1 MKNILLVFV
10 MSISFASFSQGIYED
25 VGDQEKLSGEFDN
38 LINLFRA
45 GDFEEAIE
53 YADKILEN
61 TEDLYW
67 KSLFVFYKG
76 LSYES
81 SGDIKNAITSYT
93 VSLGIAPRVATFN
106 SRAAAY
112 LSIDNYSNAL
122 KDVKSAFELINQTTD
137 EKLKEII
144 GGVDM
149 QASLLTTQIMSST
162 GLGLD
167 TCEDYRKLVKIS
179 SIDDIPEPMVDYH
192 ENNCY

>member
-1 MKNILLVFV
+1 
-10 MSISFASFSQGIYED
+10 MSISFASFSQGIYEN
-25 VGDQEKLSGEFDN
+25 VGDQEKLSSEFDN
-38 LINLFRA
+38 LVNLFRA

-81 SGDIKNAITSYT
+81 SGDVKNAITSYT

-122 KDVKSAFELINQTTD
+122 KDVKSAFEPINQTPD
-137 EKLKEII
+137 GKLKEAI

-179 SIDDIPEPMVDYH
+179 SIDDIPETMVDYH